1 MVHTLLEA
9 PGKVGCPCSW
19 ADGCAFPGDPETPR
33 QQELVQREE
42 VLFPGPQLVT
52 GSPRPHL
59 GRWEPELSHFLL

>member
-1 MVHTLLEA
+1 M
-9 PGKVGCPCSW
+9 
-19 ADGCAFPGDPETPR
+19 
-33 QQELVQREE
+33 QREE